1 MHTHMSKQYT
11 SVSMGSREQLP
22 TLKITNGHCSAEI
35 ALFGAHLLSF
45 IPNSD
50 AKERLWLSDT
60 AVLNKSKPIRGGIPI
75 CWPWFADI
83 SSDKNTRNNAK
94 LPAHGF
100 VRTQDWQVVNIVES
114 TEATTITLSPTQ
126 LGLYGFSEQL
136 LTSVEFTF
144 SKKCRVKLITKNTS
158 EQAIKITAA
167 LHSYFNVTNIH
178 QTKIIGVAG
187 KYIDKT
193 KASAAFEQLLP
204 YLISSETDKIHLQ
217 DENNLF
223 DFIHLVCPD
232 KKISIEQ
239 HGHDSV
245 VVWNPW
251 QKKSKTMTDM
261 QDNSYNNML
270 CIEASITQGTVLA
283 ANQQHELV
291 QIIG

>member
-1 MHTHMSKQYT
+1 MSEKYT
-11 SVSMGSREQLP
+11 SVSMGNRKKLP
-22 TLKITNGHCSAEI
+22 TLKINNEHCSAEI

-45 IPNSD
+45 IPNCD

-60 AVLNKSKPIRGGIPI
+60 AVLDTSKPIRGGIPI

-83 SSDKNTRNNAK
+83 YSDKNIRANIK
-94 LPAHGF
+94 SPAHGF
-100 VRTQDWQVVNIVES
+100 VRTQNWQVVKVVES
-114 TEATTITLSPTQ
+114 TEATTVILSPTQ
-126 LGLYGFSEQL
+126 LGLYGFSEKL

-144 SKKCRVKLITKNTS
+144 SQKCSVKLVTKNTS

-167 LHSYFNVTNIH
+167 LHSYFNVTDIH

-204 YLISSETDKIHLQ
+204 YCISSETDRIHLQ

-223 DFIHLVCPD
+223 NFIHLVCPD
-232 KKISIEQ
+232 KKINIEQ
-239 HGHDSV
+239 RGHDSV

-261 QDNSYNNML
+261 PDNSYNNML

-283 ANQQHELV
+283 GHQQHELV
-291 QIIG
+291 QIIS

>member
-1 MHTHMSKQYT
+1 MYTHMSKHYT
-11 SVSMGSREQLP
+11 SVSMGSKEQLP
-22 TLKITNGHCSAEI
+22 TLKITNGHCTAEI

-60 AVLNKSKPIRGGIPI
+60 AVFNKSKPIRGGIPI

-83 SSDKNTRNNAK
+83 YPDRNTSANAK

-100 VRTQDWQVVNIVES
+100 VRTQDWQVLEIAES
-114 TEATTITLSPTQ
+114 AEATTITLSPTK
-126 LGLYGFSEQL
+126 LGLYGFSKKL
-136 LTSVEFTF
+136 LTSVEFSF
-144 SKKCRVKLITKNTS
+144 SKQCSVKLITKNTS

-167 LHSYFNVTNIH
+167 LHSYFNVSNIH
-178 QTKIIGVAG
+178 QTTIIGVAG

-204 YLISSETDKIHLQ
+204 YLISSETDRIHLQ

-223 DFIHLVCPD
+223 EFIHLICPD

-239 HGHDSV
+239 YGHDSV
-245 VVWNPW
+245 VIWNPW
-251 QKKSKTMTDM
+251 QKKSKAMADM
-261 QDNSYNNML
+261 QNNSYIKML

-283 ANQQHELV
+283 AQQQHELV